1 VFARSSR
8 HVRFGALP
16 MPKAT
21 VRPLQA
27 ASPMLP
33 DTAGRAR
40 KQKNGPEDRFNTLIS
55 FRKSDRAK
63 GFEPSTPT
71 LARECCYAL
80 RPVDFRDT
88 ISFANLD
95 ACREDGFAADRRVPV
110 HLAVDE
116 LQCSKA
122 YWKKFERLVTTSR
135 R

>member
-1 VFARSSR
+1 LLEAAATSDSAPCPCQRRPCARYKL
-8 HVRFGALP
+8 LP
-16 MPKAT
+16 PCF
-21 VRPLQA
+21 
-27 ASPMLP
+27 P

-55 FRKSDRAK
+55 FRKSDPAK